1 MADTTT
7 PFYPVEERETYLKS
21 IICLI
26 QTLVT
31 GHLKTLWYDYLVIRS
46 RRVQII
52 FLFNLDQ
59 VLSKIIMDCVFMRP
73 LERNT
78 YSNVEKLSLGEVVS
92 KFKDEY
98 KVEVKKRK

>member
-1 MADTTT
+1 M
-7 PFYPVEERETYLKS
+7 Y
-21 IICLI
+21 
-26 QTLVT
+26 
-31 GHLKTLWYDYLVIRS
+31 
-46 RRVQII
+46 
-52 FLFNLDQ
+52 
-59 VLSKIIMDCVFMRP
+59 CVFMRP